1 MRGVAADYRAGAGP
15 IRGPR
20 FLAGLLIAGTTVA
33 LVGFLLAASS
43 AQAAGC
49 VTNSVAFSYTGTEQC
64 YVVPAGVT
72 EVNVVAV
79 GAPGTGGYTNGRG
92 VVPAAGLGG
101 EGAQVSG
108 VLAVTP
114 AEVLYVEVGGTG
126 GYFAGA
132 FNGGG
137 SGASEGA
144 LGGGSGGGAG
154 GGASDVRTVS
164 CGTGCP
170 GSAASLAS
178 RLLVAGGGGGG
189 GGGGSASD
197 NSPGLGSDGGSGG
210 VASVVGVPGASGGL
224 VSGGV
229 PGGGGGAGSSA
240 GGGAAGVS
248 ASACGATAA
257 GAGGLGAGGGGSLSV
272 YAGGGGGGGYYGG
285 GGGGSG
291 CGTPDAG
298 AGGGGGGSSYG
309 PLGAVFEQDT
319 SGTPSVTITPLYPPT
334 ACERRHR
341 RPRQSL

>member
-1 MRGVAADYRAGAGP
+1 
-15 IRGPR
+15 
-20 FLAGLLIAGTTVA
+20 
-33 LVGFLLAASS
+33 
-43 AQAAGC
+43 
-49 VTNSVAFSYTGTEQC
+49 VAFGYTGAEQC

-72 EVNVVAV
+72 EVRVVAV
-79 GAPGTGGYTNGRG
+79 GAPGTDGYTNGRG

-126 GYFAGA
+126 GYFAQA

-164 CGTGCP
+164 CGTRCP
-170 GSAASLAS
+170 GDAASLAS

-189 GGGGSASD
+189 GGGGSSSD
-197 NSPGLGSDGGSGG
+197 NSLGLGSDGGSGG
-210 VASVVGVPGASGGL
+210 ISSAVGA
-224 VSGGV
+224 GGV
-229 PGGGGGAGSSA
+229 PGGLASGGLPGGGGGGGGGGSA
-240 GGGAAGVS
+240 GGGAAGMS
-248 ASACGATAA
+248 ASACGGSAA
-257 GAGGLGAGGGGSLSV
+257 GAGGLGVGGAGSLSV
-272 YAGGGGGGGYYGG
+272 YSGGGGGGGYYGG

-309 PLGAVFEQDT
+309 PAGAVFEQDT
-319 SGTPSVTITPLYPPT
+319 SGAAAVTITPLYPPG
-334 ACERRHR
+334 ACDRGHR
-341 RPRQSL
+341 GPVQAL